1 MLIDLI
7 YYWVMA
13 QQKTKKSHKKSA
25 NRVSAVSRRG
35 YEKVFESDGTY
46 LLKLVAFVLLGM
58 FWIRF
63 QQPISWMGIPM
74 TAIPAGLL
82 LGLILVNRLES
93 HQSDRKIWY
102 AILIVVGVT
111 SLFWPSG
118 IVI

>member
-7 YYWVMA
+7 YYCLMT
-13 QQKTKKSHKKSA
+13 QHKTKKVQKKPTKRAADSY
-25 NRVSAVSRRG
+25 RG
-35 YEKVFESDGTY
+35 TYEKVFESDGTY
-46 LLKLVAFVLLGM
+46 LLKLVAFVMLGM

-63 QQPISWMGIPM
+63 DQPISWMGVPM
-74 TAIPAGLL
+74 GAIPAGLL

-102 AILIVVGVT
+102 AILIVVGIT
-111 SLFWPSG
+111 SLFWATG

>member
-1 MLIDLI
+1 
-7 YYWVMA
+7 MA
-13 QQKTKKSHKKSA
+13 QQKQKKIQQKST
-25 NRVSAVSRRG
+25 NRAATASRRG

-63 QQPISWMGIPM
+63 DQPITWMGMPM
-74 TAIPAGLL
+74 GAIPAGLL

-102 AILIVVGVT
+102 AILIIVGIT

-118 IVI
+118 IVV

>member
-1 MLIDLI
+1 M
-7 YYWVMA
+7 VG
-13 QQKTKKSHKKSA
+13 T
-25 NRVSAVSRRG
+25 RG

-58 FWIRF
+58 FWVRF
-63 QQPISWMGIPM
+63 QQPVSWLGMPM
-74 TAIPAGLL
+74 TALPAGLL

-102 AILIVVGVT
+102 AILIVVGIT
-111 SLFWPSG
+111 SLFWPTG